1 MFFIYEV
8 LKCSKLPWQIVTEL
22 PYLLEGA
29 GVVEKRGRSEV
40 RADLPSKEII
50 IEESFN
56 VSFGLV
62 ELPYLLEAAGV
73 VEKRGRSEVRADLP
87 SKEIIIEESF
97 NVSFGLVGDL
107 YLLHDFH
114 PNWLLQKVFFFF
126 CINNMCM
133 QQINI

>member
-1 MFFIYEV
+1 MKSWTVLKACSRSEGIRCCSVFFIYEV

-62 ELPYLLEAAGV
+62 
-73 VEKRGRSEVRADLP
+73 
-87 SKEIIIEESF
+87 
-97 NVSFGLVGDL
+97 GDL

-126 CINNMCM
+126 VLTTCACNR
-133 QQINI
+133 